1 MFVGVDGYKKGW
13 VAVAISSDGFIEA
26 SVFSD
31 FAALMNEL
39 SAAKVIAVDMPLGLV
54 EKGDR
59 DADQAARDFLKG
71 QSSSVFNSPPRP
83 LLAAKDYEAANK
95 ISRRIS
101 GKAISKQT
109 FNIVDK
115 IIQVDAFATEEKLYE
130 VHPEISFRL
139 LNAAEPLRGRKKEWG
154 GLQHRLELLKA
165 AGIALPGDLGAA
177 NHVGIDDVV
186 DAAAAAWSARRIAA
200 GEARTF
206 PEDARQCDKSGR
218 RIAMWA

>member
-59 DADQAARDFLKG
+59 VADQAARDFLKG
-71 QSSSVFNSPPRP
+71 QASSVFNSPPRP

-115 IIQVDAFATEEKLYE
+115 IIQVDAFTTEERLYE

-154 GLQHRLELLKA
+154 GLQHRLELLQA
-165 AGIALPGDLGAA
+165 AGITLPGDLGAA

-200 GEARTF
+200 GEARAF
-206 PEDARQCDKSGR
+206 PEDATQLDKSGR